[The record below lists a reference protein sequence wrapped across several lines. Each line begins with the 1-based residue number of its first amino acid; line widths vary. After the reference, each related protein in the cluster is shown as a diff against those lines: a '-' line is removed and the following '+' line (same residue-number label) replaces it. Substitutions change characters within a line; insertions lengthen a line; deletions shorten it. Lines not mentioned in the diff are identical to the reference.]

1 MKNSLNEQETL
12 EGDLMDMPED
22 INQADAENT
31 LETTN
36 EEMVQTDLEEDTTE
50 ISDTSKMD
58 TEADDTMSADLDTEE
73 QILPSMEVIKENV
86 EKKKLKLKKD
96 AQIIKE
102 RSIENIEVTKKYGKI
117 FVKLLV
123 GFVVPVIL
131 MIIMGISFYT
141 TSANNTKTK
150 YEESAMSTL
159 NAVSEYCILM
169 TESVESR
176 VVDLMINASF
186 AEYYTKY
193 YNKSAAE
200 GITYYNQAKT
210 SVLNLMGTVKYITNA
225 YVIPEVGKTFYTAK
239 SDRLPETAY
248 TDFLANEGIIFTD
261 TKTNIRSAWIGKHTY
276 LDEICVDS
284 DPDIYALSYVRKF
297 VQYNGFFVADIEK
310 ETILEILA
318 GMNFGEGSIASI
330 VTQDGYEISYIG
342 TDAAKEEEE
351 AAQEEAA
358 EATTQEAGAVEEVT
372 AVFNG
377 QEFYTKAVESGE
389 QFSDYVT
396 YNGDKYLYL
405 YTPIGE
411 SGLSLCALIPES
423 NILGE
428 VQSMRQIVVIFVLV
442 SILIA
447 FAIGIFL
454 STGISNV
461 LKKISGSMEQV
472 AQGDLTVEVMTNRND
487 EFLLLTH
494 SIQNMISGMRM
505 LISEMKVFGGAVGTS
520 SQAVAVT
527 SDTILTSMQ
536 SISLALDEVAKGV
549 VAQAEE
555 TENTLRIMSDFSN
568 KIDVVCGE
576 TNSMENHAD
585 QAIHT
590 IDKGKVIVSEL
601 NKKAEATTQIT
612 KILVND
618 IEAVQL
624 QSNSIGSIVD
634 TINEIAEQTNL
645 LSLNASIEAARAGDS
660 GRGFAVVAE
669 EIRKLADASMS
680 AGNRIKKIVDNI
692 QSTTK
697 KTTESARTAENNV
710 VSQTS
715 SLKDTVEVFGEIND
729 YVKDLVTGLKGVA
742 LSMQDVSQRGEE
754 VLDSVRNIS
763 AVSEQAAASTQEV
776 TATINVQVDSVMSLS
791 EDAAKL
797 SMQAAELEKSISK
810 FIV

>member
-1 MKNSLNEQETL
+1 MKNSFDEQETL
-12 EGDLMDMPED
+12 EKDLVEMPED
-22 INQADAENT
+22 FDQGDAENT
-31 LETTN
+31 PKIID
-36 EEMVQTDLEEDTTE
+36 EEDRQTDKTDSITEVTDTLVEDSEEVPA
-50 ISDTSKMD
+50 I
-58 TEADDTMSADLDTEE
+58 
-73 QILPSMEVIKENV
+73 PSMEIIKEKV
-86 EKKKLKLKKD
+86 EKKKIKLRKD
-96 AQIIKE
+96 AQIIKNK
-102 RSIENIEVTKKYGKI
+102 SLENIAVTKKYGKI

-123 GFVVPVIL
+123 GFIIPVVL
-131 MIIMGISFYT
+131 MIVMGISFYT
-141 TSANNTKTK
+141 TSANNTKIK

-186 AEYYTKY
+186 ADYYTKY
-193 YNKSAAE
+193 YNKPAAE

-210 SVLNLMGTVKYITNA
+210 SVLSLMGTVKYITNA
-225 YVIPEVGKTFYTAK
+225 YVIPEEGKNFYTAR
-239 SDRLPETAY
+239 SDRLPDTVY
-248 TDFLANEGIIFTD
+248 TDFLLNEGMIFTD
-261 TKTNIRSAWIGKHTY
+261 TTANLRSAWIGKHPY

-284 DPDIYALSYVRKF
+284 DTNIYALSYVRKF
-297 VQYNGFFVADIEK
+297 VQYNGFFVADIDK
-310 ETILEILA
+310 TTMMDILA
-318 GMNFGEGSIASI
+318 GMNFGEGSISSI
-330 VTQDGYEISYIG
+330 VTADGYEISYIG
-342 TDAAKEEEE
+342 TEASEEALEADKAATEEAVLDETA
-351 AAQEEAA
+351 AAQE
-358 EATTQEAGAVEEVT
+358 TI

-377 QEFYTKAVESGE
+377 QEFYTKSVETGE

-405 YTPIGE
+405 FTPIGDT
-411 SGLSLCALIPES
+411 GLSLCSLIPES

-428 VQSMRQIVVIFVLV
+428 IQSMRQIVVIFVLI

-461 LKKISGSMEQV
+461 LKQISGSMEKV

-520 SQAVAVT
+520 SQAVAIT

-555 TENTLRIMSDFSN
+555 TETTLRIMSDFSD
-568 KIDVVCGE
+568 KINTVCNE
-576 TNSMENHAD
+576 TNNMGNHAD

-590 IDKGKVIVSEL
+590 IDKGKIIVNEL

-618 IEAVQL
+618 IEAVQI

-669 EIRKLADASMS
+669 EIRKLADASMN
-680 AGNRIKKIVDNI
+680 AGNRIKKIVDSI

-715 SLKDTVEVFGEIND
+715 SLNDTVQVFGEIND

-742 LSMQDVSQRGEE
+742 LSMQDVSERREE

-763 AVSEQAAASTQEV
+763 AVSQEAAASTQEV

-797 SMQAAELEKSISK
+797 SIQAAELEKSISK

>member
-1 MKNSLNEQETL
+1 MKNSFNEQETL
-12 EGDLMDMPED
+12 EKDLIEMPED
-22 INQADAENT
+22 FNQADAENT
-31 LETTN
+31 LEITN
-36 EEMVQTDLEEDTTE
+36 EEVPQTGETDLETEVTDNVTED
-50 ISDTSKMD
+50 SG
-58 TEADDTMSADLDTEE
+58 EE
-73 QILPSMEVIKENV
+73 EPAIPSMEIIKEKV
-86 EKKKLKLKKD
+86 EKKKIKLRKE
-96 AQIIKE
+96 AQIIKNKS
-102 RSIENIEVTKKYGKI
+102 RENIAQTKKYGKI

-123 GFVVPVIL
+123 GFVIPVIL
-131 MIIMGISFYT
+131 MIVMGISFYT

-159 NAVSEYCILM
+159 NAVSEYCVLM

-186 AEYYTKY
+186 SDYYTKY

-225 YVIPEVGKTFYTAK
+225 YVIPEEGKTFYTAK
-239 SDRLPETAY
+239 SDRLPDTVY
-248 TDFLANEGIIFTD
+248 TDFLLNEGIIFTD
-261 TKTNIRSAWIGKHTY
+261 TTANLRSAWIGKHTY
-276 LDEICVDS
+276 LDGICVDS

-318 GMNFGEGSIASI
+318 GMNYGEGSISSI
-330 VTQDGYEISYIG
+330 VTADGYEISYIG
-342 TDAAKEEEE
+342 TDASEEALEADKAATKEAATEEAVLE
-351 AAQEEAA
+351 ETDAAQE
-358 EATTQEAGAVEEVT
+358 TV

-405 YTPIGE
+405 YTPIGDT
-411 SGLSLCALIPES
+411 GLSLCSLIPES

-428 VQSMRQIVVIFVLV
+428 VQSMRQIVVIFVLI

-461 LKKISGSMEQV
+461 LKQISGSMEKV

-505 LISEMKVFGGAVGTS
+505 LISDMKVFGGAVGTS
-520 SQAVAVT
+520 SQAVAIT

-555 TENTLRIMSDFSN
+555 TETTLRIMSDFSD
-568 KIDVVCGE
+568 KIDTVCDE
-576 TNSMENHAD
+576 TNNMGDHAD

-590 IDKGKVIVSEL
+590 IDKGKIIVSEL

-618 IEAVQL
+618 IEAVQI

-697 KTTESARTAENNV
+697 KTTESARTAESNV

-715 SLKDTVEVFGEIND
+715 SLNDTVQVFGEIND

-742 LSMQDVSQRGEE
+742 LSMQDVSERREE
-754 VLDSVRNIS
+754 VLDSIRNIS
-763 AVSEQAAASTQEV
+763 AVSQQAAASTQEV